1 MPRQWRQF
9 ARVAAFVERKQ
20 NDRKVCFIPETVEQ
34 RLQRLDVV
42 GPRRDIGALVAPEAF
57 EQLAVVIAQAPRMD
71 LHDQPVIDTH
81 RRHFCEHLR
90 AEKFGIRAASR
101 SRLYAVE
108 QRLCFCGR
116 KIGGRGGRVAV
127 IARGRPHFG
136 EKAAPLAMRGKIA
149 RPGHRVLTR
158 QLAKLCQIVHE
169 PLELGIDDG
178 VWAIGG
184 DDAAVPVAGSDS
196 GMVLERVERAFGR
209 CEDFYPVA
217 IEQRSG
223 AELGS
228 LQLLGDG
235 IEIKVGGACIE
246 PHIEPEC
253 LGKDPV
259 EPCSRGG
266 GAEQVII
273 LREYPP
279 RGTWIRVTS
288 GNTQILESDSLR
300 IEHAEDVMIGVE

>member
-1 MPRQWRQF
+1 
-9 ARVAAFVERKQ
+9 
-20 NDRKVCFIPETVEQ
+20 
-34 RLQRLDVV
+34 
-42 GPRRDIGALVAPEAF
+42 
-57 EQLAVVIAQAPRMD
+57 
-71 LHDQPVIDTH
+71 
-81 RRHFCEHLR
+81 
-90 AEKFGIRAASR
+90 
-101 SRLYAVE
+101 
-108 QRLCFCGR
+108 
-116 KIGGRGGRVAV
+116 
-127 IARGRPHFG
+127 
-136 EKAAPLAMRGKIA
+136 
-149 RPGHRVLTR
+149 
-158 QLAKLCQIVHE
+158 
-169 PLELGIDDG
+169 
-178 VWAIGG
+178 
-184 DDAAVPVAGSDS
+184 
-196 GMVLERVERAFGR
+196 MVLERVERAFGR

-266 GAEQVII
+266 GTEQVII

-288 GNTQILESDSLR
+288 GNTQILENDSLR